1 MAKTL
6 SYPVIVGILKQQ
18 QETVGIIDEYIQR
31 ILSDS
36 NIKSNYHAD
45 LVMQHIFVNIR
56 NSYQDSI
63 FISQGLINNH
73 PYYLSTALYHTQ
85 RVGQEFL
92 IDLAYVM
99 SDLKHKSGYEYLRY
113 LKFLVGKETKESG
126 KTLPEDIYN
135 EIFPPDLD
143 LEPKSPSQ
151 WSHTNPKGKIE
162 QGLKLYK
169 IELPHY
175 AEGRAELH
183 SRLSSAA
190 HGNSNTD
197 YMLRRTPEENLPKL
211 RADLTS
217 SIGFFDILLR
227 SALECYIELYLGRNK
242 DYREII
248 KSVFPN
254 HYSQI
259 RDFQIQIKDSYGK

>member
-1 MAKTL
+1 MAKKL
-6 SYPVIVGILKQQ
+6 SYPMIVGILKQQ
-18 QETVGIIDEYIQR
+18 QETVDIIDEYTQR
-31 ILSDS
+31 RLSDFNINS
-36 NIKSNYHAD
+36 NWRAD

-56 NSYQDSI
+56 NSYQDGI
-63 FISQGLINNH
+63 FISQGLVDT
-73 PYYLSTALYHTQ
+73 PRYYMSTALYHAQ

-92 IDLAYVM
+92 IDLAYIM

-126 KTLPEDIYN
+126 KTIPESIYN
-135 EIFPPDLD
+135 EIFPPELD
-143 LEPKSPSQ
+143 LESKSSSQ
-151 WSHTNPKGKIE
+151 WSHTNPKEKIK

-190 HGNSNTD
+190 HGNPNTD
-197 YMLRRTPEENLPKL
+197 HILRRTPEENLPKL

-217 SIGFFDILLR
+217 STGFFDILLR
-227 SALECYIELYLGRNK
+227 SALESYIKLYLGRNK
-242 DYREII
+242 DYKEMVESIFSKELI
-248 KSVFPN
+248 
-254 HYSQI
+254 
-259 RDFQIQIKDSYGK
+259 